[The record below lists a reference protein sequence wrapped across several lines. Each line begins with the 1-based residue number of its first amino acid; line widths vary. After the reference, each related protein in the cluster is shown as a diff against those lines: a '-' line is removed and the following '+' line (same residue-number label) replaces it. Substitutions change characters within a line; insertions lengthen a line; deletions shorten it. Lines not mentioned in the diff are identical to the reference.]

1 MSVLKR
7 FIRFVVVMAA
17 LIGVMAAS
25 LAVIGPQVANLV
37 SAHKSDHQTLALK
50 PLAER
55 SYIFDASGSRL
66 GTMTNREDPQ
76 NRVVIS
82 LKDIPDTVRWSVLA
96 TEDANF
102 YKHKGV
108 NIRSILR
115 AVNAN
120 LETGGVSQGGSTITQ
135 QVVKNSLVGDQQDIK
150 RKLREAFL
158 AVELEKQ
165 MSKDEILE
173 YYLNSVY
180 FGGGAYGVAAASE
193 YYFNKSV
200 KDLNWAEGAT
210 LASLIS
216 SPNYYNPFK
225 NPKVALKQRSLV
237 FKRLVATKKLTEDEV
252 KFYQAVPLPT
262 VANKPKPP
270 YDYFVEEVKQQLLSD
285 PKYGLGGTEAER
297 NRAVYEGGISVYTTY
312 DPAMQEKAKQAR
324 DETMP
329 GNLGDGTFQVINPK
343 TGQPTIGTQAI
354 ASVEPSTGAVKVL
367 LGGPGY
373 DKVQFNIALAGR
385 QVGSTMKAIV
395 LATLLEQGYVPSDT
409 VSGGKCTFKFPG
421 QTKLYSPST
430 GKAGTGTITTMIQVS
445 SNCGFVRLGQVA
457 GIDNVVAMAR
467 KLGITSKL
475 DAVPSL
481 PLGTSDVSPLQM
493 ASAYATFANDG
504 VRNEP
509 YYIEKIVSR
518 DGKTLYQHQAKP
530 ERVMSIQSARLVD
543 QVLLNNVVR
552 GTGKNAAI
560 EGGQPAAGKTGT
572 TNDSTDVWFVGF
584 TPRLATAVWMGA
596 KDGNISL
603 DSNAELRGATGGKFP
618 ALTWGRYYSLLYA
631 GLPVVDFTPADPTRS
646 GKSVGKIPNEV
657 GGSGGGSGTTRRT
670 PRTNRGGGGG
680 TGGTGATPTTLPG
693 FTPTTQTPTTATPG
707 TLGTVPAGGN

>member
-1 MSVLKR
+1 MTVLKR

-25 LAVIGPQVANLV
+25 LALIGPQIGNLV
-37 SAHKSDHQTLALK
+37 SAHKSDHESIQLK

-55 SYIFDASGSRL
+55 SYLYDANGVRL
-66 GTMTNREDPQ
+66 GTMTNRDNPQ
-76 NRVVIS
+76 NRSQIS
-82 LKDIPDTVRWSVLA
+82 LDKIPDTVKWSVLA
-96 TEDANF
+96 SEDANF
-102 YKHKGV
+102 YRHKGV
-108 NIRSILR
+108 NIRSIAR

-120 LETGGVSQGGSTITQ
+120 LEEGGVSQGGSTITQ
-135 QVVKNSLVGDQQDIK
+135 QVVKNSVVGDDQNLS
-150 RKLREAFL
+150 RKLHEAFL
-158 AVELEKQ
+158 AVELEEQ

-180 FGGGAYGVAAASE
+180 FGGGAYGVQAASE

-200 KDLNWAEGAT
+200 TDLNWAEGAL

-225 NPKVALKQRSLV
+225 NPAVSLKQRGLV
-237 FKRLVATKKLTEDEV
+237 LKRLNAIGKLTKDEV
-252 KFYQAVPLPT
+252 TFINAVPLPK
-262 VANKPKPP
+262 VATKLKPP
-270 YDYFVEEVKQQLLSD
+270 FDYFVDEVTQQLLTD
-285 PKYGLGGTEAER
+285 PKYGLGGTDDER

-312 DPAMQEKAKQAR
+312 DPGMQEKAKQAR

-329 GNLGDGTFQVINPK
+329 GNKGDGTFDVVNPK

-354 ASVEPSTGAVKVL
+354 ASVDPATGAVKVL
-367 LGGPGY
+367 LGGPGF

-385 QVGSTMKAIV
+385 QPGSTMKTFV

-409 VSGGKCTFKFPG
+409 VNGGKCTFKFPG
-421 QTKLYSPST
+421 VREPYSPST
-430 GKAGTGTITTMIQVS
+430 GKGGFGTITTMIQVS

-467 KLGITSKL
+467 KLGVTFPL

-504 VRNEP
+504 VYNEP
-509 YYIEKIVSR
+509 YYVEKIVDR
-518 DGKTLYQHQAKP
+518 TGKVLYQHQAAP
-530 ERVMSIQSARLVD
+530 ERAVSIQTARLVD
-543 QVLLNNVVR
+543 QVLQNNVLR

-572 TNDSTDVWFVGF
+572 TNESTDVWFVGY

-603 DSNAELRGATGGKFP
+603 DSNPALRGATGGKFP
-618 ALTWGRYYSLLYA
+618 ATTWGRYYSLVFG
-631 GLPVVDFTPADPTRS
+631 GLPVIDFPAPDPTRS
-646 GKSVGKIPNEV
+646 GKSVGKIPFEV
-657 GGSGGGSGTTRRT
+657 GGSSDPGTTKRRT
-670 PRTNRGGGGG
+670 TNRN
-680 TGGTGATPTTLPG
+680 TGNGNGNGAGATPTTAPA
-693 FTPTTQTPTTATPG
+693 TPTTGAPATTTPAT
-707 TLGTVPAGGN
+707 GTVPPGGN